1 VQKPKKSKL
10 PNSGKVMD
18 DCEDLFKNVFS
29 SLIHG
34 ILIVDTKL
42 NIRKSNPALEEMFCR
57 SGEDLIG
64 KPLSLLFPD
73 QPALEDKF
81 KQVISDSASYQLLEV
96 RACRKSVLSHFPAG
110 MTLSPLFGDKGE
122 SLGALATIKDLS
134 LLKDLESV
142 SRPFE
147 RLSTT
152 EALTLG
158 MAHEIRNPLGGI
170 RASAQLLLSDL
181 ESSPNA
187 SLIQIIISEV
197 DRITRLVKKMMDF
210 SQEAEPKVKLINIHR
225 SLEEIFLLE
234 KETLI
239 AHQITLLQEY
249 DPSLPLIKADPD
261 QIKQVFL
268 NLIKNAREAM
278 PNGGQIR
285 VSTRYHGSYAFS
297 AVSQS
302 KPLLFIVVEVAD
314 NGCGMDDKQ
323 IETLFTPFVT
333 TKSKGVGLGL
343 ALTLKIIE
351 NHKGTIKV
359 STQKNEG
366 TAFQVFLPLPQK

>member
-1 VQKPKKSKL
+1 
-10 PNSGKVMD
+10 MD
-18 DCEDLFKNVFS
+18 DREDLFKNVFS
-29 SLIHG
+29 SFIHG

-42 NIRKSNPALEEMFCR
+42 NILKSNPALEEMFCR

-81 KQVISDSASYQLLEV
+81 KQVISNSASYQLLEV
-96 RACRKSVLSHFPAG
+96 LACRKNTQSHFPAG
-110 MTLSPLFGDKGE
+110 MTLSPLFSDKGE
-122 SLGALATIKDLS
+122 ALGALATIKDLS

-142 SRPFE
+142 SRPLD

-197 DRITRLVKKMMDF
+197 DRISRLVKKMMDF
-210 SQEAEPKVKLINIHR
+210 SQEAEPKVKLINIHQ
-225 SLEEIFLLE
+225 SLEELFLLE
-234 KETLI
+234 KETFI
-239 AHQITLLQEY
+239 ANEITLLQEY

-261 QIKQVFL
+261 QLKQVFL

-278 PNGGQIR
+278 PDGGQIR
-285 VSTRYHGSYAFS
+285 VSTRYHGSYAFAS
-297 AVSQS
+297 VAQS
-302 KPLLFIVVEVAD
+302 KPPLFIVVEVSD
-314 NGCGMDDKQ
+314 TGCGMDDKQ

-359 STQKNEG
+359 NSQKNAG
-366 TAFQVFLPLPQK
+366 STFQVFLPLPQK